1 MCLSDMKTLGPV
13 HLNLII
19 SHVIRYIWYNVF
31 STTNKHQ
38 PACVETIRQTFGS
51 MFGLTGWGHSKH
63 THARMNRCSNQE
75 FRTQERRGGGDRG
88 RTEPGRFWR
97 RSTRSPRAGPPPP
110 PWTTPPRW
118 RRRPAQGW
126 ATWLGWF
133 VLDCSWPR
141 RRPSLLSVDDGDGE
155 EDDRNEGRGCL

>member
-1 MCLSDMKTLGPV
+1 MKTLGPV

-75 FRTQERRGGGDRG
+75 FRTQERRGAAIEDGRNLDDFGGVPRG
-88 RTEPGRFWR
+88 LPVPDHHHLRGQLLLAGAGARRRGGRHGSVGLC
-97 RSTRSPRAGPPPP
+97 STARGPADGLLSC
-110 PWTTPPRW
+110 PWTTETERKTTGMKDE
-118 RRRPAQGW
+118 A
-126 ATWLGWF
+126 
-133 VLDCSWPR
+133 VCSTR
-141 RRPSLLSVDDGDGE
+141 
-155 EDDRNEGRGCL
+155 